1 MKIIIETCSKAG
13 FFILGKVKRY
23 AYYALKAVAG
33 MLRKCK
39 KCNGGVSSVV
49 ESWPGSAALVGG

>member
-1 MKIIIETCSKAG
+1 MKIIFETCSKAG

-33 MLRKCK
+33 MLRKCE
-39 KCNGGVSSVV
+39 KC
-49 ESWPGSAALVGG
+49 AI